1 VLVFLSV
8 TTSTAGSLDT
18 VIWNPKKQ
26 LQTKTSKAKWQMKR
40 VNAITFL
47 NYFVSGALTMLIPL
61 LLLERNVS
69 LANIGL
75 VISVLPLVFLVA
87 RLVFAA
93 IADYVG
99 WSHVFLLINWPTTFA
114 ATAIYYFAY
123 SLPGFVVGK
132 VVEGLRESSYW
143 AVSRTAVFH
152 LSPKRE
158 GREMTKINA
167 LIWLATAVGA
177 MAAGV
182 AIAYMGFSSTLAALM
197 AVSFLVGVP
206 AIMLWRSSRQFSF
219 PKAERFSA
227 SLDPRGK
234 SRTFWLVSIAL
245 MFNSLATY
253 PLLTLLLPVFMAQ
266 ELGYSYVI
274 IGVMFMLYNAVSA
287 AATYATLHLPLSF
300 SRAATLTILSVVASA
315 LLAGP
320 TLLFPALLM
329 VLAFVRGY
337 GIGFFEHV
345 VFKVAKDSKNLSVDI
360 GFLHAPMRL
369 AEFSS
374 VLVAGFVAQA
384 VGYAPVFVVTGVSF
398 GVFALMSLHILRSR

>member
-1 VLVFLSV
+1 
-8 TTSTAGSLDT
+8 
-18 VIWNPKKQ
+18 
-26 LQTKTSKAKWQMKR
+26 MKR

-47 NYFVSGALTMLIPL
+47 NYFVSGALTILIPL

-69 LANIGL
+69 LAEIGL
-75 VISVLPLVFLVA
+75 VLSALPLVFMVA
-87 RLVFAA
+87 RLFFAA
-93 IADYVG
+93 LADHVG

-123 SLPGFVVGK
+123 SLPTFALGK

-152 LSPKRE
+152 LSPQRE

-182 AIAYMGFSSTLAALM
+182 AIAYIGFSLTLAALM
-197 AVSFLVGVP
+197 AVSFLVAVP
-206 AIMLWRSSRQFSF
+206 AVSLWKSSRNFAF
-219 PKAERFSA
+219 HKAERAFA
-227 SLDPRGK
+227 SLNPRGR
-234 SRTFWLVSIAL
+234 SRTFWMVSVAL

-253 PLLTLLLPVFMAQ
+253 PLIALLLPVFMARQ
-266 ELGYSYVI
+266 LNYPYVL

-287 AATYATLHLPLSF
+287 AATYATLHLPLSL
-300 SRAATLTILSVVASA
+300 SRAAIITILSTVASA
-315 LLAGP
+315 FLTGP
-320 TLLFPALLM
+320 TFLFPALLL

-337 GIGFFEHV
+337 GIGFFEHA
-345 VFKVAKDSKNLSVDI
+345 VFKVAKDSKNMSVDI
-360 GFLHAPMRL
+360 GFLHVPMRF

-374 VLVAGFVAQA
+374 VLAAGFIAQA
-384 VGYAPVFVVTGVSF
+384 VGYAPVFVAMGMSF
-398 GVFALMSLHILRSR
+398 GVFALLSLHILRSR

>member
-1 VLVFLSV
+1 
-8 TTSTAGSLDT
+8 
-18 VIWNPKKQ
+18 
-26 LQTKTSKAKWQMKR
+26 MKR

-47 NYFVSGALTMLIPL
+47 NYFVSGALTLLIPL

-69 LANIGL
+69 LAEIGL
-75 VISVLPLVFLVA
+75 VLSALPLVFMVA

-93 IADYVG
+93 LADHVG

-114 ATAIYYFAY
+114 ATAIYYFAN
-123 SLPGFVVGK
+123 SLPTFALGK

-182 AIAYMGFSSTLAALM
+182 AIAYLGFSLTLAALM
-197 AVSFLVGVP
+197 AVSFLVAVP
-206 AIMLWRSSRQFSF
+206 AVLLWRSSRKFAF
-219 PKAERFSA
+219 HKAERAFA
-227 SLDPRGK
+227 SLNPRGRSK
-234 SRTFWLVSIAL
+234 TFWLVSVAL

-253 PLLTLLLPVFMAQ
+253 PLMTLLLPVFMAKQ
-266 ELGYSYVI
+266 LDYPYVL

-300 SRAATLTILSVVASA
+300 ARAAILAILSTVASA

-320 TLLFPALLM
+320 MFLFPALLL

-337 GIGFFEHV
+337 GIGFFEHA
-345 VFKVAKDSKNLSVDI
+345 VFKVAKDSKNMSVDI
-360 GFLHAPMRL
+360 GFLHVPMRF

-374 VLVAGFVAQA
+374 VLAAGFVAQA
-384 VGYAPVFVVTGVSF
+384 IGYGPVFVAMGASF
-398 GVFALMSLHILRSR
+398 GVFAFLSLYILRSR